1 MKFYCDD
8 DDELISYTIHKL
20 EKPYKIHTKIIT
32 LSVCTITHN
41 NNITKKNNINN
52 NIIHVDKLS
61 M

>member
-32 LSVCTITHN
+32 LSVFTITHN
-41 NNITKKNNINN
+41 NNITKKKQ
-52 NIIHVDKLS
+52 H
-61 M
+61 